1 MSVHETLLIHTQ
13 DDKFFIEARDPGTK
27 EVLVIDRLSQE
38 IILEENGINI
48 PPGASSKP
56 ICGIMGIIKLLR
68 GSYLV
73 IITKKEK
80 VGEINGQAIWKISGT
95 ESIPYKKTD
104 LHLTEEQKQDNKV
117 YESMVQYA
125 LENNTYYFSTTFDLT
140 HSLQRLYNTSP
151 EFLQM
156 PLFERADQRFVWNGH
171 MLREFTA
178 QPELGKF
185 ILPVMVGFISIRIGI
200 INTKRFDYILISRRS
215 CLRAGT
221 RFYMRGLDEQG
232 QAANFVETE
241 QIVQFNGSRA
251 SFVQT
256 RGSIPLFWSQ
266 RPNLKYKPTPQIS
279 ESQSHLDAFKR
290 HFDDQV
296 VNYGNQVLI
305 NLIDHKGVEDR
316 LEKMFAKTVYDSGNQ
331 MMRYES
337 FDFHHECRK
346 MRWDRLSILMDKLA
360 KDQQQFGYFWMDAN
374 NELLKHQVGVFR
386 TNCMDCLD
394 RTNVVQSML
403 ARRALQDQMQQM
415 GILKQGESLENHYN
429 SAFES
434 TFKNTWAD
442 NADACSKQYAGTG
455 ALKTDF
461 TRTGKRTK
469 LGLMK
474 DGLNSMIRYYMN
486 NFVDGFRQDSTDLLL
501 GNYVVEENEGVSRP
515 SPIRKS
521 KDAKFMLLPA
531 IAMVAFSMLLISM
544 LIPAAELHLQIAYI
558 LFWLA
563 ATIICVGL
571 MGVFGMEFVD
581 QPKLSQAKVKS
592 D

>member
-1 MSVHETLLIHTQ
+1 MAVHETLILHVQ
-13 DDKFFIEARDPGTK
+13 DDKFFVESRDPGTK

-38 IILEENGINI
+38 IILEENGTTI
-48 PPGASSKP
+48 PAGASRKP
-56 ICGIMGIIKLLR
+56 VHGLMGIIKLLR
-68 GSYLV
+68 GPYLV
-73 IITKKEK
+73 VITKKEK
-80 VGEINGQAIWKISGT
+80 VGEINGQVVWKVAGT
-95 ESIPYKKTD
+95 ETIPYKKTD
-104 LHLTEEQKQDNKV
+104 LHLNEEQKQDNKT

-125 LENNTYYFSTTFDLT
+125 LECNTFYFSTTFDLT

-156 PLFERADQRFVWNGH
+156 PLFERADQRYVWNGH
-171 MLREFTA
+171 MLRELIA
-178 QPELGKF
+178 QPELAKF
-185 ILPVMVGFISIRIGI
+185 ILPVMVGFVSIRIGI
-200 INTKRFDYILISRRS
+200 VNRQRFDYVVISRRS

-221 RFYMRGLDEQG
+221 RFYMRGLDEVG

-241 QIVQFNGSRA
+241 QIVQYNGSRA

-266 RPNLKYKPTPQIS
+266 RPNLKYKPLIQIS
-279 ESQSHLDAFKR
+279 ESQNHLDAFKR

-316 LEKMFAKTVYDSGNQ
+316 LEKMFAKTVYESANS

-346 MRWDRLSILMDKLA
+346 MRWDRLSILMDRLA
-360 KDQQQFGYFWMDAN
+360 KDQEHFGYFLMDAN
-374 NELLKHQVGVFR
+374 NELVMHQTGVFR

-394 RTNVVQSML
+394 RTNVVQSLL
-403 ARRALQDQMQQM
+403 AGRALQDQLLKM
-415 GILKQGESLENHYN
+415 GVLKPGERFDDAVNATFL
-429 SAFES
+429 S

-442 NADACSKQYAGTG
+442 NADACSRQYAGTG

-461 TRTGKRTK
+461 TRTGKRTRF
-469 LGLMK
+469 GLVR
-474 DGLNSMIRYYMN
+474 DGVNSLIRYYLN
-486 NFVDGFRQDSTDLLL
+486 NFVDGYRQDAIDLLL
-501 GNYVVEENEGVSRP
+501 GNYEIEEGEGVVRP
-515 SPIRKS
+515 SPLRKS
-521 KDAKFMLLPA
+521 RDAKFMLLPA
-531 IAMVAFSMLLISM
+531 IAMVAFSMLLISV
-544 LIPAAELHLQIAYI
+544 LIPSAELHLQIAYI

-563 ATIICVGL
+563 ATGVCIVL
-571 MGVFGMEFVD
+571 MGLFGTEFVD
-581 QPKLSQAKVKS
+581 QPKLSQAKIKS

>member
-1 MSVHETLLIHTQ
+1 MAVYETLLLHTQ
-13 DDKFFIEARDPGTK
+13 DDKFYIEARDPGTK

-38 IILEENGINI
+38 IILEENALSI
-48 PPGASSKP
+48 PPGASKP

-73 IITKKEK
+73 VITKKTK
-80 VGEINGQAIWKISGT
+80 VGEINGQLIWKVAGT
-95 ESIPYKKTD
+95 ETIPYKRTD
-104 LHLTEEQKQDNKV
+104 LHLTEEQKEDNKV

-156 PLFERADQRFVWNGH
+156 PLFERADQRYVWNGH

-200 INTKRFDYILISRRS
+200 LNTKRFDYILISRRS

-266 RPNLKYKPTPQIS
+266 RPNLKYKPVPQIS

-305 NLIDHKGVEDR
+305 NLIDHKGAENR
-316 LEKMFAKTVYDSGNQ
+316 LEKMFAKTVYESGNQ
-331 MMRYES
+331 MMRYEA

-415 GILKQGESLENHYN
+415 GILKQGENLDDHYTA
-429 SAFES
+429 AFES

-469 LGLMK
+469 FGLLK
-474 DGLNSMIRYYMN
+474 DGMNSLIRYYMN

-501 GNYVVEENEGVSRP
+501 GNYVVEEGEGVTRP

-563 ATIICVGL
+563 ATVICVGL
-571 MGVFGMEFVD
+571 MGVFGIEFID

>member
-1 MSVHETLLIHTQ
+1 MAVHETLILHVQ
-13 DDKFFIEARDPGTK
+13 DDKFFVESRDPGTK

-38 IILEENGINI
+38 IILEENGTTI
-48 PPGASSKP
+48 PAGASRKP
-56 ICGIMGIIKLLR
+56 VHGLMGIIKLLR
-68 GSYLV
+68 GPYLV
-73 IITKKEK
+73 VITKKEK
-80 VGEINGQAIWKISGT
+80 VGEINGQVVWKVAGT
-95 ESIPYKKTD
+95 ETIPYKKTD
-104 LHLTEEQKQDNKV
+104 LHLNEEQKQDNKT

-125 LENNTYYFSTTFDLT
+125 LECNTFYFSTTFDLT

-156 PLFERADQRFVWNGH
+156 PLFERADQRYVWNGH
-171 MLREFTA
+171 MLRELIA
-178 QPELGKF
+178 QPELAKF
-185 ILPVMVGFISIRIGI
+185 ILPVMVGFVSIRIGI
-200 INTKRFDYILISRRS
+200 VNRQRFDYVVISRRS

-221 RFYMRGLDEQG
+221 RFYMRGLDEVG

-241 QIVQFNGSRA
+241 QIVQYNGSRA

-266 RPNLKYKPTPQIS
+266 RPNLKYKPLIQIS
-279 ESQSHLDAFKR
+279 ESQNHLDAFKR

-316 LEKMFAKTVYDSGNQ
+316 LEKMFAKTVYESANS

-346 MRWDRLSILMDKLA
+346 MRWDRLSILMDRLA
-360 KDQQQFGYFWMDAN
+360 KDQEHFGYFLMDAN
-374 NELLKHQVGVFR
+374 NELVMHQTGVFR

-394 RTNVVQSML
+394 RTNVVQSLL
-403 ARRALQDQMQQM
+403 AGRALQDQLLKM
-415 GILKQGESLENHYN
+415 GVLNPGERFDDAVNATFL
-429 SAFES
+429 S

-442 NADACSKQYAGTG
+442 NADACSRQYAGTG

-461 TRTGKRTK
+461 TRTGKRTRF
-469 LGLMK
+469 GLVR
-474 DGLNSMIRYYMN
+474 DGVNSLIRYYLN
-486 NFVDGFRQDSTDLLL
+486 NFVDGYRQDAIDLLL
-501 GNYVVEENEGVSRP
+501 GNYEIEEGEGVVRP
-515 SPIRKS
+515 SPLRKS
-521 KDAKFMLLPA
+521 RDAKFMLLPA
-531 IAMVAFSMLLISM
+531 IAMVAFSMLLISV
-544 LIPAAELHLQIAYI
+544 LIPSAELHLQIAYI

-563 ATIICVGL
+563 ATGVCIVL
-571 MGVFGMEFVD
+571 MGLFGTEFVD
-581 QPKLSQAKVKS
+581 QPKLSQAKIKS

>member
-266 RPNLKYKPTPQIS
+266 RPNLKYKPVPQIS

-337 FDFHHECRK
+337 FDFHYECRK

-415 GILKQGESLENHYN
+415 GILKQGESLDNHYN

-544 LIPAAELHLQIAYI
+544 LIPSAELHLQIAYI

>member
-1 MSVHETLLIHTQ
+1 MAVHETLILHVQ
-13 DDKFFIEARDPGTK
+13 DDKFFVESRDPGTK

-38 IILEENGINI
+38 IILEENGTTI
-48 PPGASSKP
+48 PAGASRKP
-56 ICGIMGIIKLLR
+56 VHGLMGIIKLLR
-68 GSYLV
+68 GPYLV
-73 IITKKEK
+73 VITKKEK
-80 VGEINGQAIWKISGT
+80 VGEINGQVVWKVAGT
-95 ESIPYKKTD
+95 ETIPYKKTD
-104 LHLTEEQKQDNKV
+104 LHLNEEQKQDNKT

-125 LENNTYYFSTTFDLT
+125 MECNTFYFSTTFDLT

-156 PLFERADQRFVWNGH
+156 PLFERADQRYVWNGH
-171 MLREFTA
+171 MLRELIA
-178 QPELGKF
+178 QPELAKF
-185 ILPVMVGFISIRIGI
+185 ILPVMVGFVSIRIGI
-200 INTKRFDYILISRRS
+200 VNRQRFDYVVISRRS

-221 RFYMRGLDEQG
+221 RFYMRGLDEVG

-241 QIVQFNGSRA
+241 QIVQYNGSRA

-266 RPNLKYKPTPQIS
+266 RPNLKYKPVIQIS
-279 ESQSHLDAFKR
+279 ESQNHLDAFKR

-316 LEKMFAKTVYDSGNQ
+316 LEKMFAKTVYESANS

-346 MRWDRLSILMDKLA
+346 MRWDRLSILMDRLA
-360 KDQQQFGYFWMDAN
+360 KDQEHFAYFLMDAN
-374 NELLKHQVGVFR
+374 NELVTHQTGVFR

-394 RTNVVQSML
+394 RTNVVQSLL
-403 ARRALQDQMQQM
+403 AGRALQDQLLKM
-415 GILKQGESLENHYN
+415 GVLKPGERFDDAVNATFL
-429 SAFES
+429 S

-442 NADACSKQYAGTG
+442 NADACSRQYAGTG

-461 TRTGKRTK
+461 TRTGKRTRF
-469 LGLMK
+469 GLVR
-474 DGLNSMIRYYMN
+474 DGVNSLIRYYMN
-486 NFVDGFRQDSTDLLL
+486 NFVDGYRQDAIDLLL
-501 GNYVVEENEGVSRP
+501 GNYEIEEGEGVVRP
-515 SPIRKS
+515 SPLRKS
-521 KDAKFMLLPA
+521 RDAKFMLLPA
-531 IAMVAFSMLLISM
+531 IAMVAFSMLLISV
-544 LIPAAELHLQIAYI
+544 LIPSAELHLQIAYI

-563 ATIICVGL
+563 ATGVCIVL
-571 MGVFGMEFVD
+571 MGVFGTEFVD
-581 QPKLSQAKVKS
+581 QPKLSQAKIKS